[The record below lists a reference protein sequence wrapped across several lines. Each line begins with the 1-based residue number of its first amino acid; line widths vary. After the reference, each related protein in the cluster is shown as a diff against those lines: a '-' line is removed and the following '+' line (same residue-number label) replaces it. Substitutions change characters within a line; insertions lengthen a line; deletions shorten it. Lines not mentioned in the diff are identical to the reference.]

1 MKSPLVELIG
11 IYKSFGDNS
20 VLQGLDLRIEPGESI
35 TIIGGSGAGKSVLLK
50 LMIGLMKPDAGRILL
65 EGQDLV
71 PLRERELL
79 KVRRNIGMVFQS
91 SALFDSLSVGENVA
105 FPLREH
111 TKLSEVEI
119 RQRVRE
125 TLALVGLDGIEG
137 KDPAELS
144 GGMRK
149 RVGIARAIALVPR
162 ILLYDEPTTG
172 LDPAN
177 VEKINELILDLKEK
191 LAVTSVVVTHDL
203 RSAFKI
209 SDQIALLHEG
219 RIMASGPPQEIK
231 RSSLHLV
238 QDFIG
243 RID

>member
-1 MKSPLVELIG
+1 MKSPPVELLG
-11 IYKSFGDNS
+11 VYKSFGDNS

-35 TIIGGSGAGKSVLLK
+35 TIIGGSGTGKSVLLK
-50 LMIGLMKPDAGRILL
+50 LMIGLMKPDAGLILI
-65 EGQDLV
+65 EGQDIV

-79 KVRRNIGMVFQS
+79 KVRGNLGMVFQG

-119 RQRVRE
+119 RERVRE
-125 TLALVGLDGIEG
+125 TLALVGLEGIEG
-137 KDPAELS
+137 KDPTELS

-191 LAVTSVVVTHDL
+191 LAVTSIVVTHDL

-209 SDQIALLHEG
+209 SDRIALLHEG
-219 RIMASGPPQEIK
+219 RIVASGPPQEIK